1 MEGIAEMLVSAGR
14 RWFGENAELFQFRGG
29 AVIARL
35 FPKTADVEDELGRY
49 VTDGD
54 RSDLEFVIEVLRA
67 YSDGASSTSPIC
79 RDIVAKLAS
88 DDALLVDVGIIIEQ
102 SGMLSGEFGGVEAK
116 ASKRDYMR
124 SWLTDPREVVRQF
137 AETQIRDLER
147 AMAADQ
153 RRSMEGLQLR
163 KRNWGAA

>member
-1 MEGIAEMLVSAGR
+1 MHVAQARSQRADRLGHGQVAGDD
-14 RWFGENAELFQFRGG
+14 
-29 AVIARL
+29 AV
-35 FPKTADVEDELGRY
+35 ADVEDELGRY